1 MARYNLKALTKRKHK
16 VRDILFLER
25 GSLMI
30 RKRFISMFI
39 LIVGMVLLL
48 AACGGGGKTKIAIG
62 PPASATNTMSKVI
75 LGAYG
80 IEDGDYE
87 EFQEGFGD
95 AADLVQDGNIDISV
109 GVLGLPAASI
119 ESLQA
124 STGDVILLEIDED
137 KIAQIEEESGYQKYI
152 IPQDSYDFLESDVT
166 TVAAYAVMV
175 ANTDTIDEE
184 LGYELARIMVENAS
198 EVTHAQAEHMTLENA
213 LNGADGLPLH
223 PGAARYYEEQGI
235 SFDNPIA
242 ELSADAG
249 SRKDEFVLGTGS
261 QGGTYYPLGG
271 EIANVWNSHL
281 DTNYTNV
288 ETGASIENLA
298 TIGEG
303 NMDLGMTVHV
313 PARDALNGEGEFDSP
328 IENFAFIGHVY
339 PEIVQVVTREATGI
353 KSYDD
358 IK

>member
-1 MARYNLKALTKRKHK
+1 
-16 VRDILFLER
+16 
-25 GSLMI
+25 MI
-30 RKRFISMFI
+30 RKRLIGMSI
-39 LIVGMVLLL
+39 VIVGMVLLL

-75 LGAYG
+75 LKAYG
-80 IEDGDYE
+80 IEEGDYE

-137 KIAQIEEESGYQKYI
+137 KIPQIEEESGYQKYV
-152 IPQDSYDFLESDVT
+152 IPQDSYDFLESDIT

-184 LGYELARIMVENAS
+184 LGYELARIMVEHAD

-213 LNGADGLPLH
+213 LNGAEGLPIH

-242 ELSADAG
+242 EVSADP
-249 SRKDEFVLGTGS
+249 SDRKDEFVLGTGS

-271 EIANVWNSHL
+271 EIANVWNNHL

-313 PARDALNGEGEFDSP
+313 PAQDALNGEGEFDTP
-328 IENFAFIGHVY
+328 IENFAFIGHIY
-339 PEIVQVVTREATGI
+339 PEVVQVVTREETGI

>member
-1 MARYNLKALTKRKHK
+1 MARYNLKELTKRKHK

-30 RKRFISMFI
+30 RKRFISLFI

-109 GVLGLPAASI
+109 GVLGLPAGSI

-124 STGDVILLEIDED
+124 STGDVIMLELSDDAIE
-137 KIAQIEEESGYQKYI
+137 QIESTSDYKRFT
-152 IPQDSYDFLESDVT
+152 IPKDSYEFLDSDIET
-166 TVAAYAVMV
+166 IAAYAILMG
-175 ANTDTIDEE
+175 NTDTLDEE
-184 LGYELARIMVENAS
+184 LGYDLARIMVEHS
-198 EVTHAQAEHMTLENA
+198 DEVTHEQGKMLTLENA
-213 LNGADGLPLH
+213 LNGAEGLPIH
-223 PGAARYYEEQGI
+223 PGAKRYYDEQGFTI
-235 SFDNPIA
+235 DNPVA
-242 ELSADAG
+242 ELTATVGDRAS
-249 SRKDEFVLGTGS
+249 ELVLGTGS

-271 EIANVWNSHL
+271 EIRSEERRVGKECRSRR
-281 DTNYTNV
+281 
-288 ETGASIENLA
+288 
-298 TIGEG
+298 
-303 NMDLGMTVHV
+303 M
-313 PARDALNGEGEFDSP
+313 R
-328 IENFAFIGHVY
+328 
-339 PEIVQVVTREATGI
+339 
-353 KSYDD
+353 
-358 IK
+358 